1 MNDTPTGKIPP
12 LISLFM
18 VILGALISILG
29 GFGVAAII
37 GGLIAAAGSM
47 PASYGIWTGMQQK
60 TQVTL
65 GLSLLMLLVS
75 LGVGV
80 LLLLLSILGWL

>member
-1 MNDTPTGKIPP
+1 MNDTATGKLPP
-12 LISLFM
+12 LISFLM
-18 VILGALISILG
+18 VIVGALISILG

-37 GGLIAAAGSM
+37 GGLIALAGAM

-60 TQVTL
+60 TQATL

-75 LGVGV
+75 MGAGL